1 MTAGSAGR
9 KPLNVTCSL
18 IRVSKDRARKDLGD
32 LSELAESMR
41 TLGLLQPILVRPDG
55 PGWEVVAGHRRL
67 AAAQSLGWDQIFC
80 VSATDLG
87 DAVAALRAERDENT
101 CRKDFTPS
109 EAVALGLRLEELE
122 RPKAKERMSE
132 GGKGAQVAQPSRVT
146 ETVAPAV
153 GMKPR
158 SYEKARQVVKTANDP
173 DETPEVREAA
183 AEAVAEMDAT
193 GKVDG
198 PYRKVQ
204 AAREQ
209 QTVADRAAEAVAEFP
224 FLAPDQSPGLP
235 PEEIVA
241 VADDIRSEPPEDRER
256 AIEAAKTW
264 HKVYDSNPGPDPL
277 KLIHNAVKSVEHAAA
292 CRRILADL
300 DADNLAEVIE
310 GLSLDYRLNLE
321 RRIRDAVWQCQVLAE
336 AIRPAESPNLRS
348 VK

>member
-9 KPLNVTCSL
+9 KPLTVTCSL

-87 DAVAALRAERDENT
+87 DAVALLRAERDENT

-122 RPKAKERMSE
+122 RPKAEERKASTQAKPGE
-132 GGKGAQVAQPSRVT
+132 GKVGAGKLPGPETRVRDV
-146 ETVAPAV
+146 VAPAV

-204 AAREQ
+204 AARE
-209 QTVADRAAEAVAEFP
+209 
-224 FLAPDQSPGLP
+224 
-235 PEEIVA
+235 
-241 VADDIRSEPPEDRER
+241 
-256 AIEAAKTW
+256 
-264 HKVYDSNPGPDPL
+264 HY
-277 KLIHNAVKSVEHAAA
+277 
-292 CRRILADL
+292 C
-300 DADNLAEVIE
+300 
-310 GLSLDYRLNLE
+310 LNLE